1 MTDAI
6 LPATRKHKEP
16 STALALRQQEPDYA
30 RLVAV
35 APSSSCIYPI
45 NTNAPIH
52 ILRLPE
58 VMKRVGICR
67 ASIYQ
72 HIAAGS
78 FPKQISLGAR
88 SVGWLEH
95 EIDAWLAAKIQVRGK
110 GTKLLT
116 DH

>member
-1 MTDAI
+1 MTEPN
-6 LPATRKHKEP
+6 LPTLNRQKTTTP
-16 STALALRQQEPDYA
+16 TLRQQEPDYA

-35 APSSSCIYPI
+35 AASSSCGASP
-45 NTNAPIH
+45 TIH

-72 HIAAGS
+72 HMAAGV
-78 FPKQISLGAR
+78 FPKTISLGAR

-95 EIDAWLAAKIQVRGK
+95 EIDAWLAAKIQAR
-110 GTKLLT
+110 TKDARLLT
-116 DH
+116 PH